1 MTETLVIALGG
12 NAITRPGERGTIPQ
26 QFAHTAETLEH
37 LVPLFRSDRRIVI
50 THGNGPQIGNILIRS
65 EEGERRVPPLPLD
78 TCVSDSQGGMGY
90 MIQRVADEMFRRE
103 GIRRECATVITQV
116 VVDRNDPDFSHPSKP
131 VGSFHSAEELEKL
144 RVEKPHWRM
153 KEIEPGRWR
162 RVVPSPRP
170 LDILEKESIAAMLAA
185 GVIVVACG
193 GGGIAVA
200 WDGPKLV
207 GVEGVI
213 DKDLA
218 SCLLAKQVRANRLII
233 VTSVDQVAISYRQ
246 AGTTMDQ
253 QHRRCRCARACWQTA
268 NFRRARWARR
278 SRRRLTSSRTA
289 ARSALSPRPR
299 RSPKRW
305 RATPARTSWRPGET
319 ARWHSPRHDHRKRPH
334 PDLRLAQPRA
344 GQRHGRGA
352 R

>member
-37 LVPLFRSDRRIVI
+37 LVPLFRSDRRLVI

-131 VGSFHSAEELEKL
+131 VGSFHSPEELEKL

-153 KEIEPGRWR
+153 KEIEPSRWR

-170 LDILEKESIAAMLAA
+170 LDILEKESIAAMLEAIREDDGGHEIGVPGQTKAVRNQSVSAEPVSHGAA
-185 GVIVVACG
+185 PCM
-193 GGGIAVA
+193 
-200 WDGPKLV
+200 
-207 GVEGVI
+207 
-213 DKDLA
+213 
-218 SCLLAKQVRANRLII
+218 
-233 VTSVDQVAISYRQ
+233 
-246 AGTTMDQ
+246 AG
-253 QHRRCRCARACWQTA
+253 RCRDGRA
-268 NFRRARWARR
+268 
-278 SRRRLTSSRTA
+278 
-289 ARSALSPRPR
+289 
-299 RSPKRW
+299 
-305 RATPARTSWRPGET
+305 
-319 ARWHSPRHDHRKRPH
+319 D
-334 PDLRLAQPRA
+334 
-344 GQRHGRGA
+344 
-352 R
+352 